1 MASSNVFR
9 HSRDVGI
16 GIPVKYQKANT
27 LKVTLKVSDTG
38 GNWMGQDRTESVQFV
53 C

>member
-1 MASSNVFR
+1 
-9 HSRDVGI
+9 
-16 GIPVKYQKANT
+16 